1 MSGVLWLMQIR
12 KKRSM
17 VK

>member
-1 MSGVLWLMQIR
+1 MSGVPWLMQIR